1 MRAFEE
7 VSLIHKQSE
16 MNINIQKVSEVVIK
30 DANGKVTQRFKLGMA
45 SLIKMQD
52 KSQVL
57 ELGIA
62 PEERPI
68 SKWKH
73 KEGDTVVGVNHRW
86 GIERSVEGT
95 VTQMTESKFLLV
107 PTDEK
112 EDKFWCFNANVQRIV
127 K

>member
-1 MRAFEE
+1 
-7 VSLIHKQSE
+7 

-45 SLIKMQD
+45 SLVKMHD

-86 GIERSVEGT
+86 GMERNVEGT
-95 VTQMTESKFLLV
+95 VTQMTESKFLWSSSRAHGKGYGFRSNCYSHQH
-107 PTDEK
+107 TFEK
-112 EDKFWCFNANVQRIV
+112 AVT
-127 K
+127 